1 MRDAHKPTKRDRQD
15 LLPSSEEKKMT
26 RRFNGKVAIVTG
38 AGDGIGRETALS
50 FAREGAAVV
59 VADIREPAAA
69 ETVRLI
75 EADGGKAL
83 AATVDVTKSDQVEA
97 MVKSSVSAFGHL
109 DILFNNAG
117 LVDFSPMCDLDESR
131 FDAVMAVN
139 VKGVWLGMKYAIP
152 AMVKNGGGA
161 IVNACSVSGLVA
173 VKNCSAYVASKH
185 AVAGLTKIAAIEYGM
200 EGVRI
205 NAVAPGATATAMN
218 KTNMARFS
226 EQEWATR
233 MRTLY
238 PGSGRLAEPRE
249 IAQCVLF
256 LCSDDASFINGAI
269 LAADGAYTAQ

>member
-1 MRDAHKPTKRDRQD
+1 
-15 LLPSSEEKKMT
+15 MT

-75 EADGGKAL
+75 EAGGGKAL
-83 AATVDVTKSDQVEA
+83 ATTVDVTKSDQVEA
-97 MVKSSVSAFGHL
+97 MVKSSVSAFGRL

-152 AMVKNGGGA
+152 AMVENGGGA

-200 EGVRI
+200 VGVRI

-226 EQEWATR
+226 EEEWAAR

-256 LCSDDASFINGAI
+256 LCSDEASFISGAI

>member
-1 MRDAHKPTKRDRQD
+1 MD
-15 LLPSSEEKKMT
+15 
-26 RRFNGKVAIVTG
+26 RRFSGKVAIVTG

-50 FAREGAAVV
+50 FAREGATVV
-59 VADIREPAAA
+59 VADIKEPAAA

-75 EADGGKAL
+75 EAGGGKAL
-83 AATVDVTKSDQVEA
+83 ATTVDVAKSDQVEA
-97 MVKSSVSAFGHL
+97 MVKSAVSSFGRL

-117 LVDFSPMCDLDESR
+117 LVDFSPMCELDESR

-152 AMVKNGGGA
+152 AMIKKGGGA
-161 IVNACSVSGLVA
+161 IVNACSVSALVA

-185 AVAGLTKIAAIEYGM
+185 AVAGLTKIAAIEYGIH
-200 EGVRI
+200 GVRI

-218 KTNMARFS
+218 KANMARFS
-226 EQEWATR
+226 EDEWTTR

-256 LCSDDASFINGAI
+256 LSSDAASFINGAI

>member
-1 MRDAHKPTKRDRQD
+1 MN
-15 LLPSSEEKKMT
+15 
-26 RRFNGKVAIVTG
+26 RRFDGKVAVVTG

-50 FAREGAAVV
+50 FARDGASVA
-59 VADIREPAAA
+59 VADINGSAAA

-75 EADGGKAL
+75 ADEGGKAF
-83 AATVDVTKSDQVEA
+83 AITVDVSKSDQVASMIER
-97 MVKSSVSAFGHL
+97 VTTTFGRL
-109 DILFNNAG
+109 DALFNNAG
-117 LVDFSPMCDLDESR
+117 LVDVSPLCELEESR

-152 AMVKNGGGA
+152 AMIKQGGGA

-185 AVAGLTKIAAIEYGM
+185 AVAGLTKIAAIEYGIS
-200 EGVRI
+200 GVRV
-205 NAVAPGATATAMN
+205 NAVAPGATATSMN
-218 KTNMARFS
+218 KTYMTRFTQ
-226 EQEWATR
+226 EEWATR

-256 LCSDDASFINGAI
+256 LCSDAASFISGAI

>member
-1 MRDAHKPTKRDRQD
+1 
-15 LLPSSEEKKMT
+15 MT

>member
-1 MRDAHKPTKRDRQD
+1 
-15 LLPSSEEKKMT
+15 MT
-26 RRFNGKVAIVTG
+26 HGRTESMNRRFEGKVAVITG

-50 FAREGAAVV
+50 FAREGAAVAA
-59 VADIREPAAA
+59 ADINGAAAA
-69 ETVRLI
+69 ETARLI
-75 EADGGKAL
+75 EGEGGKAL
-83 AATVDVTKSDQVEA
+83 AITVDVVKSDQVVA
-97 MVKSSVSAFGHL
+97 MVERAVQAFGRL

-117 LVDFSPMCDLDESR
+117 LVDFAPLCELDESR

-139 VKGVWLGMKYAIP
+139 VKGVWLGMKHAIP
-152 AMVKNGGGA
+152 AMIKTGGGA

-200 EGVRI
+200 QGVRV
-205 NAVAPGATATAMN
+205 NAVAPGATATSMN
-218 KTNMARFS
+218 KTNKERFS
-226 EQEWATR
+226 EQEWETR

-256 LCSDDASFINGAI
+256 LCSDAASFVNGAV